1 MRTVPALDPLEDRGG
16 EVGPGRPAPAVEQ
29 FALQRAEERPH
40 QRVVHCRA
48 YATHRAEQ
56 ARGAEAMA
64 ERPRC
69 VVAAAIR
76 MQPRS
81 DRPAAVAGDRL
92 EDQRAVL
99 DGLRER
105 ARVVERLRE
114 REDVPPAD
122 ASGARHEADAAA
134 ERRGDADR
142 IPRVRT
148 ERAQARAGRDR
159 RAAPAR
165 RAAESRVR
173 RNIEVGAGDGSRTRD
188 LLLGRQMLYQ
198 LSYPRLSPIL
208 VAISADC
215 LGGPSTRVTY
225 SVTYSPAR
233 RPPTASAD
241 SRLWAS

>member
-1 MRTVPALDPLEDRGG
+1 MRVIPALDPLEDRGG

-29 FALQRAEERPH
+29 SRCSVPKNDSIKALSAAEPRDPSSRAGPRRGGDGRTPTMCSG
-40 QRVVHCRA
+40 CRDPNA
-48 YATHRAEQ
+48 
-56 ARGAEAMA
+56 
-64 ERPRC
+64 
-69 VVAAAIR
+69 
-76 MQPRS
+76 PRS

-114 REDVPPAD
+114 REDAPPAD
-122 ASGARHEADAAA
+122 ASGARLEADAAA

-215 LGGPSTRVTY
+215 LGGPSTGVTY
-225 SVTYSPAR
+225 SVIYSPAR
-233 RPPTASAD
+233 KPPTASAA